1 MPRLCVCARERSLEA
16 SPAISVCVLCVCSSH
31 LCQKAGAWG
40 SRRRVP
46 VRRRQSPPNYPPFSG
61 WCALAPRAVF
71 SYSLAHA
78 HGHSDTSSVA
88 ARVVCGR
95 RGALAAPPAAPPR
108 PSSTWSRK
116 GSEQAPSAGCRAA
129 AWASRCAPSCLSRRA
144 DLARTR
150 SFSLRLMTKS
160 ALQGRK
166 RADDACIPHTHTPHA
181 CQLRCPH
188 GALTAHSRSTAHAN
202 RPRAGVLPESR

>member
-1 MPRLCVCARERSLEA
+1 MCACV
-16 SPAISVCVLCVCSSH
+16 CVCSSH

-61 WCALAPRAVF
+61 WCPLAPRAVF

-166 RADDACIPHTHTPHA
+166 RADFLRLRT
-181 CQLRCPH
+181 CQLRL
-188 GALTAHSRSTAHAN
+188 ALRHIADSRSTQHTQSASCWSV
-202 RPRAGVLPESR
+202 GVGSPA